1 MRKPRI
7 KIVPSG
13 HAKRPWMFIVKWP
26 GQHFRNS
33 EWWCFDDALIAAR
46 VKKG

>member
-1 MRKPRI
+1 VR
-7 KIVPSG
+7 
-13 HAKRPWMFIVKWP
+13 WP
-26 GQHFRNS
+26 GQHWRNS